1 MDLLPCDVDLDIFSL
16 SSMNCMNY
24 EEHVFICD
32 LMISTIYV
40 FFFFFSVHL
49 NLQFQSKD
57 MKTTTNCSKFQF
69 LNSSLEKAHT
79 FKKVN
84 TIEQRPF

>member
-40 FFFFFSVHL
+40 FFFFFFSSPESSI
-49 NLQFQSKD
+49 SK
-57 MKTTTNCSKFQF
+57 
-69 LNSSLEKAHT
+69 
-79 FKKVN
+79 
-84 TIEQRPF
+84 QRHENNNKL

>member
-32 LMISTIYV
+32 LMISTIYAFFVV
-40 FFFFFSVHL
+40 F
-49 NLQFQSKD
+49 
-57 MKTTTNCSKFQF
+57 
-69 LNSSLEKAHT
+69 SSPESSILK
-79 FKKVN
+79 
-84 TIEQRPF
+84 QRHENNNKL